1 MDTHGLVDKLTK
13 GRKVMTPEETI
24 KTQNELL
31 RLLLRIVCNLG
42 SQSQNFN
49 MDLGALCLEAQELMN
64 KLLKEKKKYAA

>member
-1 MDTHGLVDKLTK
+1 MNL
-13 GRKVMTPEETI
+13 PEML

-49 MDLGALCLEAQELMN
+49 MDLGALCLEAQVLMD
-64 KLLKEKKKYAA
+64 KLTKGEK